1 MPIESKESTVPFT
14 QNQMFDLVSDI
25 DSYDK
30 FLPWCNKSTIISKK
44 PLKDGS
50 FEMIADLE
58 IGYKSLTYT
67 YRSKVFLSA
76 DKNYIEVTN
85 IEGPFNHLI
94 NKWSFEELPDQ
105 KCKIIFF
112 INFEIK
118 IKMFNDLISEF
129 FENAFKKM
137 VDSFESRARNIY

>member
-1 MPIESKESTVPFT
+1 MPIESKESIVPFT
-14 QNQMFDLVSDI
+14 QDQMFDLVSNI
-25 DSYDK
+25 DSYDQ
-30 FLPWCNKSTIISKK
+30 FLPWCNKSTVISKK

-67 YRSKVFLSA
+67 YRSIVFLSA

-94 NKWSFEELPDQ
+94 NKWSFEALPDQ
-105 KCKIIFF
+105 KCKINFF
-112 INFEIK
+112 I
-118 IKMFNDLISEF
+118 DL
-129 FENAFKKM
+129 
-137 VDSFESRARNIY
+137 

>member
-1 MPIESKESTVPFT
+1 
-14 QNQMFDLVSDI
+14 MFDLVSNI
-25 DSYDK
+25 DSYDQ
-30 FLPWCNKSTIISKK
+30 FLPWCNKSTVISKK

-67 YRSKVFLSA
+67 YRSIVFLSA

-94 NKWSFEELPDQ
+94 NKWSFEALPDQ
-105 KCKIIFF
+105 KCKINFF
-112 INFEIK
+112 IDFEIK
-118 IKMFNDLISEF
+118 IKMFNVLISEF
-129 FENAFKKM
+129 FETAFKRM
-137 VDSFESRARNIY
+137 VNSFESRARDIY

>member
-1 MPIESKESTVPFT
+1 MPIESKESIVPFT
-14 QNQMFDLVSDI
+14 QDQMFDLVSNI
-25 DSYDK
+25 DSYDQ
-30 FLPWCNKSTIISKK
+30 FLPWCNKSTVISKK

-67 YRSKVFLSA
+67 YRSIVFLSA

-94 NKWSFEELPDQ
+94 NKWSFEALPDQ
-105 KCKIIFF
+105 KCKINFF
-112 INFEIK
+112 IDFEIK
-118 IKMFNDLISEF
+118 IKMFNVLISEF
-129 FENAFKKM
+129 FETAFKRM
-137 VDSFESRARNIY
+137 VNSFESRARDIY

>member
-85 IEGPFNHLI
+85 IDGPFNHLI

-105 KCKIIFF
+105 KCKINFF

-118 IKMFNDLISEF
+118 FKMFNVLISEF
-129 FENAFKKM
+129 FETAFKKM
-137 VDSFESRARNIY
+137 VDSFESRARDIY